1 MFGQVKPLEHRLRYP
16 ATAIVRSQRAVL
28 DDHHACIGHLD
39 SLFAWRNQNPEVGD
53 GGFWPLAETFGHCW
67 LVSFVHGIE
76 LSALGRGACTDE
88 TEANSFEVKGPHAPL
103 HFVLLVIFE
112 LSRRNIEAGNANAG
126 IEPFEERVF
135 ELLLPWT
142 ISATSASSVPSP

>member
-1 MFGQVKPLEHRLRYP
+1 MKPLEHRPRYP
-16 ATAIVRSQRAVL
+16 ATAVVGSQRAVL
-28 DDHHACIGHLD
+28 HDHHASIGHLD

-53 GGFWPLAETFGHCW
+53 GGFWPLAEAFGQGR
-67 LVSFVHGIE
+67 LVAFVHGIE

-112 LSRRNIEAGNANAG
+112 LSGRNIEAGNADAG
-126 IEPFEERVF
+126 IEPF
-135 ELLLPWT
+135 
-142 ISATSASSVPSP
+142 